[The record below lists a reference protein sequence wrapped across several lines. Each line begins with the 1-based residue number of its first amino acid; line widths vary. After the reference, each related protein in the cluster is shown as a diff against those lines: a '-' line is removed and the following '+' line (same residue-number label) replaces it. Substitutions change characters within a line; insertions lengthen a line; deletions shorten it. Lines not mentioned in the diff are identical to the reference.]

1 MAPKGLVFA
10 PFWSEIGYGFRGSHG
25 SVWTYLSFPFQM
37 SKKEREICEYG
48 MHFLEV
54 FFCCC
59 SNLSN
64 DDIISKRSGLKMGM
78 DFRRQVWKRVWKM
91 TFIYRTWW
99 HTPTKNSQE
108 YPWGCG
114 RVTVFLSATY
124 SLDWSSVQ
132 YKSITKI
139 RISGPVTYQR
149 QRRLCRTKHTKTIK
163 TDPKR
168 PGGWVPTVT
177 WLKSGVYP

>member
-1 MAPKGLVFA
+1 MCAAAKGLVFT

-37 SKKEREICEYG
+37 SKKEREICEIKMG
-48 MHFLEV
+48 FLEV

-78 DFRRQVWKRVWKM
+78 DFRGQVWKRVWKM
-91 TFIYRTWW
+91 TFIYRTGW

-114 RVTVFLSATY
+114 RVTLESIFLSRVEGRGFHVEGEGTMSRVEGNIFFSNFFFLEKVIIDAIN
-124 SLDWSSVQ
+124 V
-132 YKSITKI
+132 
-139 RISGPVTYQR
+139 
-149 QRRLCRTKHTKTIK
+149 IK
-163 TDPKR
+163 TNKKN
-168 PGGWVPTVT
+168 
-177 WLKSGVYP
+177 LKNKWRVNIF